1 MLRVYVCVVHS
12 LQTLVYDGGDVEK
25 QATRRGFGDD
35 SMTPTERYSA

>member
-25 QATRRGFGDD
+25 QATRGD
-35 SMTPTERYSA
+35 SGTIR